1 MTTKEQLILNELIK
15 LNMTVTN
22 LIALLLDVV
31 KIQTNQPTIDNKE

>member
-22 LIALLLDVV
+22 LIALLSDVV

>member
-22 LIALLLDVV
+22 LIALLTDVI

>member
-22 LIALLLDVV
+22 LIALLTDVV